1 MKQEVIDYINSNQ
14 EFSTF
19 CQSIKTMNDLLN
31 NDTARY
37 FMLAS
42 IISSD
47 TIYDLKTAKEAQE
60 KLDFVV
66 DNMKFF
72 NVSDKIKAEIDKF
85 SKEAQE
91 IITKDIKRYS
101 RKKRTKKTES

>member
-1 MKQEVIDYINSNQ
+1 MKQEIIDYIDSNQ

-37 FMLAS
+37 FMLAT
-42 IISSD
+42 IVSSD
-47 TIYDLKTAKEAQE
+47 AIYNLATAKEAQE
-60 KLDFVV
+60 KLNFVV

-72 NVSDKIKAEIDKF
+72 NVSDKIKNEIKEFSDK
-85 SKEAQE
+85 AQE
-91 IITKDIKRYS
+91 IITQEIENYS
-101 RKKRTKKTES
+101 NKNTEA